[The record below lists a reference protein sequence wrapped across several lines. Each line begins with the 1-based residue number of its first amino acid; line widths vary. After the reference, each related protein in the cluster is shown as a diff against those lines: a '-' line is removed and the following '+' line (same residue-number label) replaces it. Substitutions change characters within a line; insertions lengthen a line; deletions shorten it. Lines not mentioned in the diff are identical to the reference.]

1 LQRETLLESVYC
13 PGGFVENKVSK
24 EQESIRI
31 VIADDS
37 PAIREMLHLTLSS
50 VEGIVVAG
58 IASDGSGA
66 VQLARKLRPQIVV
79 LDVSMPCMDG
89 IEALKQIRADDYD
102 AWIVMFTAA
111 PSELLREACLQAGA
125 DYFFGKTEIE
135 NLIELCRRRLLE
147 N

>member
-1 LQRETLLESVYC
+1 M
-13 PGGFVENKVSK
+13 VSK
-24 EQESIRI
+24 KQESIRI

-37 PAIREMLHLTLSS
+37 PAIREMLDLTLSS

-79 LDVSMPCMDG
+79 LDISMPCMNG
-89 IEALKQIRADDYD
+89 IEALKQIRADDSD

-111 PSELLREACLQAGA
+111 PSELLRETCLQAGA
-125 DYFFGKTEIE
+125 DFFFGKTEIE